1 MIFHPIKEHFTTAIW
16 LHGLG
21 DNAFG
26 WSDIFEV
33 ENPFSTTTKIFLPT
47 APTRKM
53 GIRPSSP
60 LTGWYGVNSLDKK
73 FDVNKIHFSRLKL
86 RVYWILRL

>member
-1 MIFHPIKEHFTTAIW
+1 MIFHPIKEHLTTLIW

-21 DNAFG
+21 DNAFS

-33 ENPFSTTTKIFLPT
+33 ENPFPGTTKVFLPT
-47 APTRKM
+47 APARKM
-53 GIRPSSP
+53 GIRPRST

-73 FDVNKIHFSRLKL
+73 FDVYKIQFYRLRLK
-86 RVYWILRL
+86 VYWSQRL